1 MHNSKKCCYFAP
13 QFLGEEFNYKILRV
27 MSKICQITGKKVIT
41 GNNVSHSNRKT
52 KRTFKPNLQ
61 IKRFYVPEWD
71 EWVVLKV
78 SAAGLRTI
86 DKKGIY
92 QAIMDA
98 SAEGNLNRW

>member
-1 MHNSKKCCYFAP
+1 
-13 QFLGEEFNYKILRV
+13 
-27 MSKICQITGKKVIT
+27 MSKICQITGKKVT
-41 GNNVSHSNRKT
+41 TCNNVYHSNRKT
-52 KRTFKPNLQ
+52 KRTFQPNLQ

-71 EWVVLKV
+71 ECVVLKV